1 MSAILNDLEDALI
14 EFVKYRVSQGEWEQI
29 TNSASVLNRLD
40 EDSEDELR
48 NHFWNEL
55 IGSVRWS
62 SVIAGVQELLENADT
77 QPDEA
82 EEMIE
87 DEEEEEENYPDSD

>member
-40 EDSEDELR
+40 EESEDELR

-62 SVIAGVQELLENADT
+62 SVIAGVQELLENA
-77 QPDEA
+77 PDEA
-82 EEMIE
+82 EEM
-87 DEEEEEENYPDSD
+87 EEEEEAEEMEEDYPDSE